1 MHLGACR
8 GQRRRAVVG
17 AGEAEH
23 LMTRRFQLLDNR
35 GTDKSGRAGEKYTHR
50 GLHLCLPETYL
61 RGGVI
66 PIK

>member
-1 MHLGACR
+1 
-8 GQRRRAVVG
+8 
-17 AGEAEH
+17 
-23 LMTRRFQLLDNR
+23 MTRRFQLLDNR